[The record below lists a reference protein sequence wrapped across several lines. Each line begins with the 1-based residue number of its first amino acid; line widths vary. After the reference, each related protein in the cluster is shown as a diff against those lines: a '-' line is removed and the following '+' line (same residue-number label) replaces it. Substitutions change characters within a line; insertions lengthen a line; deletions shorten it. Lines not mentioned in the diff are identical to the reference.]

1 MTRTI
6 AQLRSMAAAMAAA
19 GGGQSFTVV
28 RKGESITFMSYLM
41 DDTVMDSLKLCKGNF
56 ASSLYEA
63 SFKTRGLSPTQLAWA
78 HKLVNDLISE
88 PEAESPQVV
97 DNRFDRLFTV
107 FNTLR
112 LKGAKRMKMR
122 FSGIMISPSK
132 SGEQLYV
139 MSLTETEVGR
149 FGTQPKYL
157 GKVTKTTGLDS
168 RLSDDV
174 KAVIMAAADD
184 PLTAAIKYGKESGN
198 CSCCGRE
205 LTDPASIEAGIGPVC
220 RDKFGL

>member
-1 MTRTI
+1 MGRSI
-6 AQLRSMAAAMAAA
+6 AQLKTMAAAVAAA
-19 GGGQSFTVV
+19 GAGQTFSVT
-28 RKGESITFMSYLM
+28 RKGESIEFVSYLM
-41 DDTVMDSLKLCKGNF
+41 NDTVLDALKLCKGNF

-63 SFKTRGLSPTQLAWA
+63 SFNSRGLSPTQIAWA

-97 DNRFDRLFTV
+97 DDKFDGLFSV
-107 FNTLR
+107 FNNLR

-122 FSGIMISPSK
+122 FGGIIISPSK

-139 MSLTETEVGR
+139 CSLTETEEGR
-149 FGTQPKYL
+149 FGSQPKYL
-157 GKVTKTTGLDS
+157 GKVTRTGLDS

-184 PLTAAIKYGKESGN
+184 PLAAAIRYGRETGN

>member
-6 AQLRSMAAAMAAA
+6 AQLRSMAAAVATA
-19 GGGQSFTVV
+19 GAGQSFTIT
-28 RKGESITFMSYLM
+28 RKGESITFMSHLM
-41 DDTVMDSLKLCKGNF
+41 NDAVLDALKLCKGNF

-97 DNRFDRLFTV
+97 DNQFKRLFSV
-107 FNTLR
+107 FNNLR

-139 MSLTETEVGR
+139 CSLTETEVGR

-157 GKVTKTTGLDS
+157 GKVTKTGLDS
-168 RLSDDV
+168 RLSDEV

-220 RDKFGL
+220 REKFGL

>member
-6 AQLRSMAAAMAAA
+6 AQLRTMAAAMATA
-19 GGGQSFTVV
+19 GAGQSFTVI
-28 RKGESITFMSYLM
+28 RNGESITFMSYLM
-41 DDTVMDSLKLCKGNF
+41 DNAVLDALKLCKGNNF
-56 ASSLYEA
+56 AISLYEA
-63 SFKTRGLSPTQLAWA
+63 SFNSRGLSPTQLAWA

-139 MSLTETEVGR
+139 CSLTETEVGR

-157 GKVTKTTGLDS
+157 GKVTKTGLDS

>member
-6 AQLRSMAAAMAAA
+6 AQLRTMAAAMATA
-19 GGGQSFTVV
+19 GAGQSFTVI
-28 RKGESITFMSYLM
+28 RKGQSIEFMSFLM

-56 ASSLYEA
+56 AASLHEA
-63 SFKTRGLSPTQLAWA
+63 SFKRALSPTQLAWA
-78 HKLVNDLISE
+78 HKLVTDLISE
-88 PEAESPQVV
+88 EESPQVT
-97 DNRFDRLFTV
+97 DNRFDGLFSI

-139 MSLTETEVGR
+139 CSLTETEVGR

-157 GKVTKTTGLDS
+157 GKVTKAGLDS

>member
-1 MTRTI
+1 MTCTI
-6 AQLRSMAAAMAAA
+6 AQLRAMATAMATA
-19 GGGQSFTVV
+19 GAGQSFTVI
-28 RKGESITFMSYLM
+28 RKGESIEFMSHLM
-41 DDTVMDSLKLCKGNF
+41 DDAVLDALKLCKGNF

-78 HKLVNDLISE
+78 HKLVNDLISA
-88 PEAESPQVV
+88 EAESPQVT
-97 DNRFDRLFTV
+97 DNRFDGLFSI

-139 MSLTETEVGR
+139 CSLTETEVGR

-157 GKVTKTTGLDS
+157 GKVTKAGLDS

-205 LTDPASIEAGIGPVC
+205 LTDPTSIEAGIGPVC